1 MLEAIAAL
9 ALLATLVAEGM
20 SFLPQLVAQSRTI
33 SEREVLDEQIQN
45 FFTDLR
51 AAVEYDPAARQ
62 AITAN
67 GPQTYTVYQPNPNP
81 SSTPEPIQMTVVP
94 TAQKI
99 DITATAGGKS
109 ESVEV
114 VIDPEA
120 PAPQSTVL
128 APAYTVQ

>member
-9 ALLATLVAEGM
+9 ALLATLVAAGM
-20 SFLPQLVAQSRTI
+20 SLLPQMVSQSRTI

-45 FFTDLR
+45 LITDIR

-62 AITAN
+62 AITAH

-81 SSTPEPIQMTVVP
+81 SSTPEAIQMTVVP
-94 TAQKI
+94 TTQKI
-99 DITATAGGKS
+99 DITATGGGKS

-120 PAPQSTVL
+120 PAPTSTVL
-128 APAYTVQ
+128 APDYVVQ